1 MSETVSKDNIGR
13 LIMFSGT
20 ECVHC
25 KEMDPIL
32 AELEKEGVY
41 IVHVEVWHN
50 AENAAWLES
59 LDCNTDGSV
68 FCGGIPF
75 FYNEK
80 TGKRLCGN
88 QKIEKLRLWAKG
100 ELK

>member
-1 MSETVSKDNIGR
+1 MSSTVSKENKGR

-32 AELEKEGVY
+32 EQLEKER
-41 IVHVEVWHN
+41 IHIEHVEVWHN

-59 LDCNTDGSV
+59 IDKNADGSV
-68 FCGGIPF
+68 FCGGIPL

-80 TGKRLCGN
+80 TGKKLCGN

>member
-1 MSETVSKDNIGR
+1 MSER

-25 KEMDPIL
+25 KEMDPL
-32 AELEKEGVY
+32 VEQRDKEG
-41 IVHVEVWHN
+41 IHIEHVEVWHN
-50 AENAAWLES
+50 AENAAFLES
-59 LDCNTDGSV
+59 IDKNPDGSV
-68 FCGGIPF
+68 FCGGIPL

-80 TGKRLCGN
+80 TGKKLCGN
-88 QKIEKLRLWAKG
+88 QKIEKLRAWAKG

>member
-1 MSETVSKDNIGR
+1 MSNR
-13 LIMFSGT
+13 LVMFSGT

-32 AELEKEGVY
+32 GQLEKEG
-41 IVHVEVWHN
+41 IHIEHVEVWHN
-50 AENAAWLES
+50 AQNAAFLES
-59 LDCNTDGSV
+59 IDKNPDGSV
-68 FCGGIPF
+68 FCGGIPL

-80 TGKRLCGN
+80 TGKKLCGN
-88 QKIEKLRLWAKG
+88 QKIEKLRSWAKG

>member
-1 MSETVSKDNIGR
+1 MAEKGQR
-13 LIMFSGT
+13 LVMFSGE

-32 AELEKEGVY
+32 ADLDKEGIHVE
-41 IVHVEVWHN
+41 HVEVWHH
-50 AENAAWLES
+50 AENAAYLES
-59 LDCNTDGSV
+59 IDKNPDGEV
-68 FCGGIPF
+68 FCGGIPL

-80 TGKRLCGN
+80 TGKKLCGN
-88 QKIEKLRLWAKG
+88 QKIEKLRAWASG